1 MLKAAF
7 LHDTDS
13 NFLGGA
19 ELSNKAILEIS
30 EQHGVH
36 SAYDNLSDFRKTKQL
51 ISASDFVIVN
61 STERCSYEFLLIDFL
76 LECGKPYVKWEHD
89 YNFCAKRQALCFV
102 DRKVKNCCDSERFTM
117 HRKLFA
123 HAKLSVFASPKHY
136 QLHQDIYG
144 KAIQQYFILPSPVDA
159 ADIQPLPK
167 KKNTVCF
174 VGNLTQQK
182 GGDKLLDFA
191 QQNPHMQ
198 ADVFGSN
205 NTGREL
211 PANVRLK
218 GKQRNPE
225 VLRALAESEYFF
237 FKPQWFEPGGRVAA
251 EAFLA
256 GCKTISNANVGFHS
270 FPFYPAYPDEA
281 REAMRNAPHQFW
293 EKVKVACCHPEP
305 VEGWSGQTPCFDKRS
320 MPPALSATP
329 KKKHRW
335 KNVLIYKSF
344 GGLGDFLF
352 TIPSINKIASV
363 SEKISVCA
371 PFALHAL
378 IKKQLPQYEIHP
390 EDFINK
396 ANLAEYDKI
405 IDLSN
410 YPSYRTV
417 ESPHKIW
424 FPAYRR
430 LKQHAFKHY
439 LDGVAALHP
448 EIDSSF
454 KHFPYFKSTVAP
466 KEKYFTVHP
475 GAGFEAKYW
484 PAWKYGKLILALL
497 ELFGDLHCQLILGPN
512 DPKLEEVFDKIP
524 ERVSIPKGN
533 LETIGDVLAGALLH
547 VGNDSGM
554 THLAGIFNTPTVTIH
569 GPTGPGTW
577 MSFAEH
583 KEVIWG
589 KQGVCNI
596 ACNYD
601 VAISCAHRICLNS
614 VTPQRV
620 LKHVLKLLHSMLP
633 ETADYKYIFNPEVAV
648 EKFPDSFILKLND
661 KELLVEFSEET
672 EKKLFEDLLENK
684 LQRVDFSASFEQ
696 LKTILLENELLFK
709 IPVLPND
716 LPMRGK
722 KKQPVDVTLVSH
734 VLKRDSI
741 GRHGVLFAEM
751 LDGAFSINGIPTRNP
766 NPDDI
771 EPALYRKL
779 THNGAPCKLALF
791 TDVLSHNNGFNPYRR
806 MPEDAEIRVCYSM
819 FESSAIPA
827 EWAGIINKNFDGVWV
842 PDKWLVDVYKNSGVK
857 KPVNVLPLACDL
869 ENFLKQPLKQKAN
882 EVFSFGVS
890 SGIWMRKNIV
900 GVVEAFQ
907 RAFPSQHEKVQL
919 RIHSRYGFPPEV
931 RKIQQAINSDSR
943 IDVFI
948 QPLSDKDYVS
958 FMSSLDAYVLLS
970 MGEGFSVTPREAMA
984 LGLPVILS
992 DNTAHR
998 AICES
1003 GLVYAVPTMMEIRG
1017 YYEAFGKTHGSFFAP
1032 DAAIAAQQ
1040 MREIFENRNE
1050 LYNDAQQR
1058 RAWAEQYDTANLKAT
1073 YIAAVKKILANGIH

>member
-1 MLKAAF
+1 MFTAAF

-19 ELSNKAILEIS
+19 ELSNKAILDAS
-30 EQHGVH
+30 EQYGVH
-36 SAYDNLSDFRKTKQL
+36 AVYDNLCDFRKTKQL
-51 ISASDFVIVN
+51 IHESDVVIVN

-76 LECGKPYVKWEHD
+76 AECGKPYIKWEHD

-102 DRKVKNCCDSERFTM
+102 DRKVKNCCEGERFTM
-117 HRKLFA
+117 HRKLFV
-123 HAKLSVFASPKHY
+123 HAKLSVFVSPKHY

-144 KAIQQYFILPSPVDA
+144 EAIQQYFILPSPIA
-159 ADIQPLPK
+159 AANIQPLPK
-167 KKNTVCF
+167 KKDTVCF
-174 VGNLTQQK
+174 IGNLTEQK

-191 QQNPHMQ
+191 QQNQQMQ
-198 ADVFGSN
+198 VEVFGN
-205 NTGREL
+205 NKTSREL
-211 PANVRLK
+211 PANVHLK
-218 GKQRNPE
+218 GYQQNAE
-225 VLRALAESEYFF
+225 VLHALAESEYFF

-281 REAMRNAPHQFW
+281 REAIRLAPHQFW
-293 EKVKVACCHPEP
+293 EKVKEARFPGIKQEK
-305 VEGWSGQTPCFDKRS
+305 Q
-320 MPPALSATP
+320 
-329 KKKHRW
+329 RW

-352 TIPSINKIASV
+352 VIPAINKIAAV
-363 SEKISVCA
+363 SEKISVCT
-371 PFALHAL
+371 PFALHGL
-378 IKKQLPQYEIHP
+378 IQKQLPQYEIHP
-390 EDFINK
+390 EDFIHK

-448 EIDSSF
+448 EIDNSF
-454 KHFPYFKSTVAP
+454 ERFPYFKSTVAQ

-484 PAWKYGKLILALL
+484 PARKYGKLISTLL
-497 ELFGDLHCQLILGPN
+497 GLFGDLHCKLILGPN
-512 DPKLEEVFDKIP
+512 DPKPEEIFDKIP
-524 ERVSIPKGN
+524 EHVSIAKGN
-533 LETIGDVLAGALLH
+533 LEMIGDVLAGALFH

-554 THLAGIFNTPTVTIH
+554 THLAGAFNTPTVTIH

-589 KQGVCNI
+589 KQGVCNTP
-596 ACNYD
+596 CNYD

-620 LKHVLKLLHSMLP
+620 LKHVLKLLQNMLP
-633 ETADYKYIFNPEVAV
+633 EQKQFRFIFNPEVVA
-648 EKFPDSFILKLND
+648 EKLQDSFILKINE
-661 KELLVEFSEET
+661 KELLVEFSEEAG
-672 EKKLFEDLLENK
+672 KKMFDDLLENK
-684 LQRVDFSASFEQ
+684 LNSVDFSASFEQ
-696 LKTILLENELLFK
+696 LLNVLLENELLFK
-709 IPVLPND
+709 ISALPDGASNS
-716 LPMRGK
+716 REK
-722 KKQPVDVTLVSH
+722 KKPVDVTLVSH

-741 GRHGVLFAEM
+741 GRHGILFAKM

-779 THNGAPCKLALF
+779 TNNGAPGRLALF

-806 MPEDAEIRVCYSM
+806 MPEDAEIKVCYSM

-827 EWAGIINKNFDGVWV
+827 EWASIINKHFDGAWV
-842 PDKWLVDVYKNSGVK
+842 PDKWLVDVYKSSGVQ

-869 ENFLKQPLKQKAN
+869 ENFLEQPLKQKAN
-882 EVFSFGVS
+882 EVFTFGVS
-890 SGIWMRKNIV
+890 SGIWMRKNVI
-900 GVVEAFQ
+900 GVIEAFQ
-907 RAFPSQHEKVQL
+907 RAFPSQNEKVKL
-919 RIHSRYGFPPEV
+919 RIHSRCGFPPEA
-931 RKIQQAINSDSR
+931 RKVQQAINSDSR
-943 IDVFI
+943 IDFFI
-948 QPLSDKDYVS
+948 QPLSDNDYAA
-958 FMSSLDAYVLLS
+958 FMKSLDAYVLLS

-984 LGLPVILS
+984 LGLPVVLS

-998 AICES
+998 TICES
-1003 GLVYAVPTMMEIRG
+1003 GLAYSVPALMEVPG
-1017 YYEAFGKTHGSFFAP
+1017 YYEAFGKAHGSFFAP
-1032 DAAIAAQQ
+1032 DVAIAAQQ
-1040 MREIFENRNE
+1040 MREIFESRKE
-1050 LYNDAQQR
+1050 IYNDAQQR
-1058 RAWAEQYDTANLKAT
+1058 RAWAAQYDTANLKAT
-1073 YIAAVKKILANGIH
+1073 YIAEVKKILAGETQ